1 MDAVLLLIMAAAGL
15 SAVSSHA
22 ERQYHF
28 VYEAKNM
35 SEAQRYCREKHT
47 DLATVDSMEVVEL
60 LNNMAGHNKQ
70 SAWIGLYH
78 ATGSWRWSLSDTS
91 FYKPGETEFR
101 RWWVGGPNNFS
112 WEKCSI
118 ISSNN
123 GNWDDLVCDIL
134 LSAVCC
140 DVTGTNAT
148 FVSTEGLMT
157 WPEAQSY
164 CREHHTDLAS
174 VRNQTENQQ
183 IVELLHER
191 GNYWIGLSRPNWTW
205 SDGSPSSFRY
215 WREKEPNC
223 RDPNVCVAADFY
235 NSGKWDDL
243 DCGVM
248 KPFICYKNVP
258 VSMQVIKVRVPKPNS
273 GVDLNDPAFLEEM
286 LVQAKKNLRAQG
298 LDDNIK
304 LTWRKQPDGKVF
316 QKEQKCLFNL
326 GVRPW
331 RPTSETLSSSALD
344 LEGTHSALLRFAE
357 RNQHISN
364 SNRCITDFLSDRKQQ
379 VRLAKHVS
387 DPRSYH
393 HQPGNSSKSR
403 TSAPSSKKPSRGSV
417 FLRELK
423 NFNLLKPMLMN
434 FYSAS
439 NKSIL
444 ISSITIWNAAATG
457 QGRMQT
463 VAIREQTKMDLV
475 LLLIMAA
482 AGLSAVSS
490 HAERKYHFVYE
501 TKSMPEAQRYCR
513 EKHTDLATVDSMEV
527 VELLNNMFDPN
538 LLAQYRNYSVW
549 IGLYDD
555 RDTWRWSL
563 SDTSFYK
570 PGETEFRRWGSGQPI
585 NTEKEQ
591 CGVIYHGDG
600 TMQNRNCKA
609 IYKVVC
615 CDATGPDATFVL
627 INSTMNWTEAQSH
640 CREHHT
646 DLASVRNQTE
656 NQQVQEMVAAGGS
669 DAWIGLY
676 RDSWKWSD
684 GSTFSFRYW
693 REKRNLTT

>member
-1 MDAVLLLIMAAAGL
+1 MEKVLLIIIALSGL

-101 RWWVGGPNNFS
+101 RWWVGGPNNSS
-112 WEKCSI
+112 WKKCSI
-118 ISSNN
+118 ISSND

-140 DVTGTNAT
+140 DVTGTNVT

-191 GNYWIGLSRPNWTW
+191 GDYWIGLYRDSWKW

-235 NSGKWDDL
+235 NSGKWEDL

-248 KPFICYKNVP
+248 KPFICYKKNVP

-316 QKEQKCLFNL
+316 QKEQNL
-326 GVRPW
+326 RPN
-331 RPTSETLSSSALD
+331 
-344 LEGTHSALLRFAE
+344 E
-357 RNQHISN
+357 RN
-364 SNRCITDFLSDRKQQ
+364 
-379 VRLAKHVS
+379 
-387 DPRSYH
+387 
-393 HQPGNSSKSR
+393 
-403 TSAPSSKKPSRGSV
+403 
-417 FLRELK
+417 REE
-423 NFNLLKPMLMN
+423 
-434 FYSAS
+434 
-439 NKSIL
+439 
-444 ISSITIWNAAATG
+444 T
-457 QGRMQT
+457 RM
-463 VAIREQTKMDLV
+463 EKV
-475 LLLIMAA
+475 LLIIIALS
-482 AGLSAVSS
+482 GLSAVSS
-490 HAERKYHFVYE
+490 HAERQYHFVYE
-501 TKSMPEAQRYCR
+501 AKSMPEAQRYCR

-527 VELLNNMFDPN
+527 VELLNNM
-538 LLAQYRNYSVW
+538 AGQYKQSAW
-549 IGLYDD
+549 IGLNDD
-555 RDTWRWSL
+555 RVTWRWSL
-563 SDTSFYK
+563 SDPSFYK
-570 PGETEFRRWGSGQPI
+570 LGETKFRRWHTGQPSSY
-585 NTEKEQ
+585 ESEQ
-591 CGVIYHGDG
+591 CTFMLNGAWFGDPC
-600 TMQNRNCKA
+600 QKRNYLRA
-609 IYKVVC
+609 VC
-615 CDATGPDATFVL
+615 CDVTGTDATFVL
-627 INSTMNWTEAQSH
+627 INSTRTWPEAQSY

-656 NQQVQEMVAAGGS
+656 NQQIAGLIPSGVS
-669 DAWIGLY
+669 YWIGLY
-676 RDSWKWSD
+676 KESWKWSD
-684 GSTFSFRYW
+684 GSPFSFKYW
-693 REKRNLTT
+693 AGGKPGLTGIKRVCVAAAFKESGRWFDYKCAEKKPFICYKNVPVSMQVIKVRVQKPNSGVDLNDPAFLEEMLVQAKKNLRAQGLDDNIKLTWRKQPDGKVFQKEQKKKDEL